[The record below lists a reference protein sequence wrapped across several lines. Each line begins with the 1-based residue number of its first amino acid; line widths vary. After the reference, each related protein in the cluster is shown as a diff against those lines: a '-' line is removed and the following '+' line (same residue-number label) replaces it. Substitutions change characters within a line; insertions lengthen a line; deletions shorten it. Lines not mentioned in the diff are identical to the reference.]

1 MILLTVNS
9 DLFFLIASDYSYG
22 AKTMKIAERRAV
34 MGRGTVYLYYFAWES
49 PVQGGMLKSPHNI
62 EWPFAFDNA
71 QICANLTGG
80 GADVM
85 ALADKISDTWIAF
98 ARTGNPN
105 NQKMPHWPEFN
116 INDRATMVI
125 NKESQVVNDPLREQ
139 RITIFGA

>member
-1 MILLTVNS
+1 
-9 DLFFLIASDYSYG
+9 
-22 AKTMKIAERRAV
+22 MKIAERRSEL
-34 MGRGTVYLYYFAWES
+34 GRGAVYLYYFAWES

-80 GADVM
+80 GPDAI

-105 NQKMPHWPEFN
+105 NPKIPYWPEFN

-125 NKESQVVNDPLREQ
+125 NNECKVVSDPLREQ
-139 RITIFGA
+139 RIAMFRALDLI